1 MILEIARTLSFFL
14 SILCLYPVMLSA
26 FFVPG
31 SRWEDRLVMALA
43 KVALAGCMCFLS
55 GILFLQPWRVDLKPG
70 DHLLATLPVRM
81 YLWTILGVA
90 VLFVLSWYLDDTFVP
105 WLWRNQP

>member
-1 MILEIARTLSFFL
+1 MILDIAKALSFFL
-14 SILCLYPVMLSA
+14 SILCLYPVVLCA

-43 KVALAGCMCFLS
+43 KVALAGCVCFLS
-55 GILFLQPWRVDLKPG
+55 GLLFSEPWRIDDEPAE
-70 DHLLATLPVRM
+70 HLLATLPVRM

-90 VLFVLSWYLDDTFVP
+90 ILFMLSWYFEASDVP
-105 WLWRNQP
+105 WLWRNQL

>member
-1 MILEIARTLSFFL
+1 MILEIARALSFFL
-14 SILCLYPVMLSA
+14 SILCLYPVVLSA

-31 SRWEDRLVMALA
+31 ARLEERLAMALA
-43 KVALAGCMCFLS
+43 KIALAGCVCFLS
-55 GILFLQPWRVDLKPG
+55 GLLFSEPWRLDDKSSE
-70 DHLLATLPVRM
+70 HLLSTLPVRM

-90 VLFVLSWYLDDTFVP
+90 VLFVLSWYLEESYVP